1 MPVTYT
7 PITLAD
13 LTSATTNGTGVF
25 DVLMRANK
33 AHLEQE
39 FTTGRLKGNEYASVY
54 LGSLQAVLQAA
65 LQFTLE
71 KEKQNLDAQIKTQ
84 EIELAVQ
91 KIALAQ
97 AELAISQAKLA
108 NIPKEGALLEAQTA
122 KTLKDVLLA
131 DKEIEVKEQ
140 QVLVATAEV
149 GIAQAKLANI
159 PKEGALL
166 DAQAAKTLKDVSL
179 ADKQIDLAAQ
189 EILVKAQQVANLASE
204 KTRIEAQA
212 AQITAETLNIPK
224 QGLLI
229 DAQKAVQ
236 DQQKINLTAEKLRV
250 DAQATLTT
258 NQAANA
264 VIEGTVLVAQECKLR
279 GEFDKIV
286 AETGMVVDLR
296 AKTAA
301 EKALLDQKR
310 ITEANQATATLKQ
323 ADVLTAQAQAFAN
336 DHTVKKQD
344 LRVKAWATARTTD
357 PATPMDLL
365 LWPSGF

>member
-13 LTSATTNGTGVF
+13 LTSATTSGTGVF

-71 KEKQNLDAQIKTQ
+71 KEKQNLDAQIKAQ

-122 KTLKDVLLA
+122 KTLKDVALA

-149 GIAQAKLANI
+149 GIAQAKLTNI

-179 ADKQIDLAAQ
+179 ADKQISLAEQ
-189 EILVKAQQVANLASE
+189 EVLVKEQQVLVSQAEVGIANAKLANIPKE
-204 KTRIEAQA
+204 GDLLVAQA
-212 AQITAETLNIPK
+212 VVQTQQADNLVEEKLRIQAQTQQITAETKIIEQKYIGRK
-224 QGLLI
+224 Q
-229 DAQKAVQ
+229 
-236 DQQKINLTAEKLRV
+236 
-250 DAQATLTT
+250 
-258 NQAANA
+258 
-264 VIEGTVLVAQECKLR
+264 
-279 GEFDKIV
+279 
-286 AETGMVVDLR
+286 
-296 AKTAA
+296 
-301 EKALLDQKR
+301 
-310 ITEANQATATLKQ
+310 
-323 ADVLTAQAQAFAN
+323 
-336 DHTVKKQD
+336 
-344 LRVKAWATARTTD
+344 
-357 PATPMDLL
+357 
-365 LWPSGF
+365 